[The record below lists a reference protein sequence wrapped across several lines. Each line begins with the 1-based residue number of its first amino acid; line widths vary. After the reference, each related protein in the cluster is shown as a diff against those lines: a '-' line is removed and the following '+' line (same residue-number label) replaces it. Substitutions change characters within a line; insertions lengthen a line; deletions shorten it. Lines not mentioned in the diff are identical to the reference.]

1 MPVSLRLNKEL
12 EDKVNQ
18 IAKKLNINKTE
29 VIKRSLKKYLSEVAK
44 TEPDSS
50 YSIYHK
56 FEKNIPGSGHGSL
69 SIDHRKEVLK
79 KIKGKEGQ

>member
-29 VIKRSLKKYLSEVAK
+29 VIKRSLKKYLSEAAK
-44 TEPDSS
+44 TNLNSS

-56 FEKNIPGSGHGSL
+56 FEKHIPGSGHGSL
-69 SIDHRKEVLK
+69 SIDHRKEVLR
-79 KIKGKEGQ
+79 KIKGKERQ

>member
-29 VIKRSLKKYLSEVAK
+29 VIKRSLKKYPNRFLVGPTGKLIQLKPVEEEP
-44 TEPDSS
+44 TEMAPVESTS
-50 YSIYHK
+50 PAYTFFQATGFTRK
-56 FEKNIPGSGHGSL
+56 
-69 SIDHRKEVLK
+69 HRP
-79 KIKGKEGQ
+79 